1 MASSQ
6 TAERVSDT
14 QVSDNFV
21 FRRSLLA
28 YEFALPKIGGHT
40 LEVGSGEGYGLRLLS
55 NACTKYSMI
64 DKYAFEP
71 SKMEGFANAVFI
83 QTEVPPFKNI
93 PDNTFDFVVSFQVIE
108 HIKNDKLFVS
118 EIHRVLKPGGK
129 FLCTTPNKKMSLS
142 RNPWHIREYY
152 PQELKDLLLVNF
164 SDVETL
170 GVFGGP
176 KAMEYYE
183 KNKKSVNRIMRFDIF
198 KMQYWLPRWILRV
211 PYDLM
216 NRRNRNKLLEKNQDL
231 TSDLTTSDFYIQE
244 VNEQSLDLYYI
255 STK

>member
-1 MASSQ
+1 
-6 TAERVSDT
+6 
-14 QVSDNFV
+14 
-21 FRRSLLA
+21 
-28 YEFALPKIGGHT
+28 
-40 LEVGSGEGYGLRLLS
+40 
-55 NACTKYSMI
+55 
-64 DKYAFEP
+64 
-71 SKMEGFANAVFI
+71 
-83 QTEVPPFKNI
+83 
-93 PDNTFDFVVSFQVIE
+93 
-108 HIKNDKLFVS
+108 
-118 EIHRVLKPGGK
+118 
-129 FLCTTPNKKMSLS
+129 MSLS

>member
-1 MASSQ
+1 
-6 TAERVSDT
+6 
-14 QVSDNFV
+14 
-21 FRRSLLA
+21 
-28 YEFALPKIGGHT
+28 
-40 LEVGSGEGYGLRLLS
+40 
-55 NACTKYSMI
+55 
-64 DKYAFEP
+64 
-71 SKMEGFANAVFI
+71 
-83 QTEVPPFKNI
+83 
-93 PDNTFDFVVSFQVIE
+93 
-108 HIKNDKLFVS
+108 VS

-244 VNEQSLDLYYI
+244 VNEKSLDLYYI